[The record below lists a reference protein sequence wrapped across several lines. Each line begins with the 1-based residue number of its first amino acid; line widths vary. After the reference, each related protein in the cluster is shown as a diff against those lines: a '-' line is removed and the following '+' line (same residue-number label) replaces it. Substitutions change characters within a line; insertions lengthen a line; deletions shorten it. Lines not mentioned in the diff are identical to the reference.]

1 MKTYFH
7 KNPFW
12 NNEEKT
18 EAMSILAIED
28 DNGNVENR
36 QQLVPQLLNGQTNP
50 LWTKLMEEV
59 GPSIIDSNTEQRRKK
74 KLKERN
80 ESALKRRQQDKT
92 KRLEELFSLKLKAFE
107 IKEVRECSDKKL
119 TAKIRASKSET
130 EMNAWI
136 SVVLLKSYENE
147 SKEEN

>member
-74 KLKERN
+74 KLK
-80 ESALKRRQQDKT
+80 
-92 KRLEELFSLKLKAFE
+92 AFE